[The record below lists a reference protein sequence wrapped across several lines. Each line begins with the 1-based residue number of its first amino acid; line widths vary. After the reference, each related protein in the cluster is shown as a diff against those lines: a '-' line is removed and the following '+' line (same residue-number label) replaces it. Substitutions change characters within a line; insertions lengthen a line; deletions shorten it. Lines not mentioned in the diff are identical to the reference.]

1 MPTEFGKFKIL
12 AYAADAEALIPHIVL
27 LSSEF
32 DPSQVNYVRIHSE
45 CMTGDIFGS
54 YRCDCGAQLQ
64 MAMAMAY
71 ENKGMVIYLRQE
83 GRGIGII
90 NKLKAY
96 NLQEDGLDTVE
107 ANTHLGFEADSR
119 IYQDAL
125 DILTDLGV
133 SKIHLITNNPEKVKA
148 FENSNIEVVS
158 RVPLMIPPRAENL
171 KYYQTKKD
179 VMGHSLDW

>member
-12 AYAADAEALIPHIVL
+12 AYAADADSLIPHIVL

-125 DILTDLGV
+125 DILADLGV
-133 SKIHLITNNPEKVKA
+133 SKIHLITNNPAKVSA
-148 FENSNIEVVS
+148 FENSDIEVVS